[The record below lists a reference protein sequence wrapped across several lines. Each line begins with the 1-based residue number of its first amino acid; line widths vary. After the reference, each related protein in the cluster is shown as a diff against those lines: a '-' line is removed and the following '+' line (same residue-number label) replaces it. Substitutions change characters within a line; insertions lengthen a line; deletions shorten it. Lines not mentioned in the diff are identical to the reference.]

1 MRPLWGSSLKNV
13 SEFHSDAQYMWEG
26 TSCSSDLLV
35 GARKPIVRFIRFV
48 SGCKEPHIHEL
59 VFMFCSSF
67 ISLFSSSFYF
77 ELHYSEG
84 PWVLFL
90 YMRSVIW
97 WTLKILHCIIGQGYN
112 IMNYSS
118 FIRTLQ
124 KQSTCTVFT
133 YTSSKH
139 LVDYVLF
146 LWLVWSSRLDLEH
159 ELE

>member
-1 MRPLWGSSLKNV
+1 MRPLWGSSLKDV

-26 TSCSSDLLV
+26 TSCSSDWLV
-35 GARKPIVRFIRFV
+35 DARKHIVRFIRFV

-77 ELHYSEG
+77 ELLYSEG
-84 PWVLFL
+84 SWVLFL

-97 WTLKILHCIIGQGYN
+97 WTLKILHCIIGQGYD
-112 IMNYSS
+112 IMNYSQV
-118 FIRTLQ
+118 LLVH
-124 KQSTCTVFT
+124 CTNNE
-133 YTSSKH
+133 H
-139 LVDYVLF
+139 AQCLLILAQNLVNYVLF